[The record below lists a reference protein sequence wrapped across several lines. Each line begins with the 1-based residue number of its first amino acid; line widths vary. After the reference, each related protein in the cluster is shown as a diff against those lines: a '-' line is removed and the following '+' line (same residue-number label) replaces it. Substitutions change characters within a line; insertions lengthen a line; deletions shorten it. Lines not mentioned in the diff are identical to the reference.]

1 MKKKIPLQI
10 LKALE
15 PLLKENS
22 SLFEIILQDEYIIKI
37 IDKDKNSD
45 FYFLIESFTTYPKF
59 TLLVNRKPANDFTK
73 SVNRGSV
80 LADQIGN
87 EFKKWLDILEGYEK
101 VNSIFDDPII
111 EAFAS
116 EYYSEFEIID
126 EDAGIK
132 PFNIKQ
138 ILLLDEHLENIEIN
152 IERHLTATNKVELEE
167 ILNEVIELR
176 ENLTKRPKKWV
187 IKKLSFVWAKIS
199 KQGPVF
205 IKEFL
210 SESSKLI
217 IKESV
222 KFIFNKGIDLLN

>member
-10 LKALE
+10 LKTLE
-15 PLLKENS
+15 PFLKENS
-22 SLFEIILQDEYIIKI
+22 SMFEIVHQNEYLIKI

-45 FYFLIESFTTYPKF
+45 FYFVIEDFKNEPEF
-59 TLLVNRKPANDFTK
+59 NLLVNCKPASDFTIK
-73 SVNRGSV
+73 IIRKWV
-80 LADQIGN
+80 LADQIGI
-87 EFKKWLDILEGYEK
+87 EFKSWLDILEGYEK

-116 EYYSEFEIID
+116 EYFSEFEIID
-126 EDAGIK
+126 EDAGIN

-138 ILLLDEHLENIEIN
+138 ILLLDDHLENIENN
-152 IERHLTATNKVELEE
+152 IEKHITATNKIELEE

-176 ENLTKRPKKWV
+176 GNLTKKPKKWV

-222 KFIFNKGIDLLN
+222 KFIFNKGVDLLN

>member
-1 MKKKIPLQI
+1 MKKKVPLQI

-22 SLFEIILQDEYIIKI
+22 SMFEIVHQDKYIIKI

-45 FYFLIESFTTYPKF
+45 FYFIIESFIAHPNF
-59 TLLVNRKPANDFTK
+59 TFVVNCKPASDFTIGISRN
-73 SVNRGSV
+73 SVI
-80 LADQIGN
+80 ADQIGK

-111 EAFAS
+111 ESFAS
-116 EYYSEFEIID
+116 EYYSEFDIID
-126 EDAGIK
+126 EDAGIN

-138 ILLLDEHLENIEIN
+138 ILLLDNHLENIENN
-152 IERHLTATNKVELEE
+152 IEKHITVTNKIELEE
-167 ILNEVIELR
+167 IIKEIIELR
-176 ENLTKRPKKWV
+176 ENLTKKPKKWV
-187 IKKLSFVWAKIS
+187 IKKLSFIWAKIS
-199 KQGPVF
+199 KQGPVL

-210 SESSKLI
+210 SESNKLI

-222 KFIFNKGIDLLN
+222 KFIFDKGIDLLN

>member
-1 MKKKIPLQI
+1 MKKKVPLQI

-15 PLLKENS
+15 PLLEENS
-22 SLFEIILQDEYIIKI
+22 SMFEIVHHDKNIIKI

-45 FYFLIESFTTYPKF
+45 FYFIVESFIASPKF
-59 TLLVNRKPANDFTK
+59 TLLVNCKPANDFTTGVSRK
-73 SVNRGSV
+73 SV
-80 LADQIGN
+80 LADQIGK
-87 EFKKWLDILEGYEK
+87 EFKNWLDILEGYEK
-101 VNSIFDDPII
+101 VNSIFDDPIV

-126 EDAGIK
+126 EDAGIN

-152 IERHLTATNKVELEE
+152 IGRHATAANKIELEE

-176 ENLTKRPKKWV
+176 ENLTKKPKKWV
-187 IKKLSFVWAKIS
+187 VKNLSLIWAKIS
-199 KQGPVF
+199 KQGPAF

>member
-45 FYFLIESFTTYPKF
+45 FYFLIESFTAHPKF
-59 TLLVNRKPANDFTK
+59 TLLVNRKPANDFTT

-138 ILLLDEHLENIEIN
+138 ILLLDEHLENIENN

>member
-22 SLFEIILQDEYIIKI
+22 SMFEIVHQDKYIIKI

-45 FYFLIESFTTYPKF
+45 FYFIIESFIAHPNF
-59 TLLVNRKPANDFTK
+59 TLVVNCKPASDFTTGISRK
-73 SVNRGSV
+73 SV
-80 LADQIGN
+80 LADQIGK
-87 EFKKWLDILEGYEK
+87 EFKNWLDILEGYEK

-116 EYYSEFEIID
+116 EYFSEFEIID
-126 EDAGIK
+126 EDAGIN

-138 ILLLDEHLENIEIN
+138 ILLLDDHLENIENN
-152 IERHLTATNKVELEE
+152 IEKHITTTNEIELKE

-176 ENLTKRPKKWV
+176 GNLTKKPKKWV
-187 IKKLSFVWAKIS
+187 IKRLSFVWAKIS

-222 KFIFNKGIDLLN
+222 KLIFNKGVDLLN